1 MKAIWHNKLSQAH
14 LVPSMLHSWNQLLLW
29 WASIPFS
36 VDFCAQFISV
46 SSFISV
52 PTWPTQSMLLWS
64 LWKHFPGLWTSPV
77 AFLAV
82 RVLLARASLSRMPK
96 ELLRTLIATNRTQV
110 GNQPKDW
117 KAVWVVIV
125 ILWAWH
131 HSCSGLVL
139 FPWELAGLPQICHSS
154 VGICPTKNSLKLQPC
169 LALLTRSLVF
179 SFVTHSFI
187 LWELVNLP
195 REGTWLF
202 SCFPHGAPHIGT
214 LWLFCWLVDCFRR
227 AWGNRSAG
235 GGSWCHSDRGGR
247 WGYHGWG
254 GWNRLSGDC
263 WAAWG
268 AQFTRDAG
276 READHP
282 AYTPI
287 VVLNQTPNW
296 CGWVSTLALCH

>member
-1 MKAIWHNKLSQAH
+1 M
-14 LVPSMLHSWNQLLLW
+14 
-29 WASIPFS
+29 
-36 VDFCAQFISV
+36 
-46 SSFISV
+46 
-52 PTWPTQSMLLWS
+52 
-64 LWKHFPGLWTSPV
+64 G
-77 AFLAV
+77 
-82 RVLLARASLSRMPK
+82 
-96 ELLRTLIATNRTQV
+96 
-110 GNQPKDW
+110 
-117 KAVWVVIV
+117 IV

-131 HSCSGLVL
+131 HNCSGLVL
-139 FPWELAGLPQICHSS
+139 FLWELAGLPQICHSG
-154 VGICPTKNSLKLQPC
+154 VGICPTKNSLKLQPY

-187 LWELVNLP
+187 LWELANFPKEGTLLSSCLP
-195 REGTWLF
+195 R
-202 SCFPHGAPHIGT
+202 GAPLIGT

-227 AWGNRSAG
+227 AWGSRSAG

-282 AYTPI
+282 AYPCCGTEPKPQS
-287 VVLNQTPNW
+287 VVG
-296 CGWVSTLALCH
+296 GWVL